1 MEKARINANQLFAMI
16 FLFEIGTAI
25 VLPVGFASVQSVWM
39 AILIALVFGIGL
51 YLIYDYL
58 YREYPDLPLSGY
70 IKAILGKP
78 IGWVV
83 NLSLLLFLI
92 HNDARVLRETSELL
106 VNASYDMTPLFV
118 ISALMI
124 VAVIYVLNKG
134 VEVIAR
140 VAEIYLLFFLF
151 LGYWVL
157 FSYYFRTSLT

>member
-25 VLPVGFASVQSVWM
+25 VLPVGFASVQSVWI
-39 AILIALVFGIGL
+39 AILIALIFGIGL

-106 VNASYDMTPLFV
+106 VTASYDVTPLFV

-140 VAEIYLLFFLF
+140 VAEIYLFILP
-151 LGYWVL
+151 V
-157 FSYYFRTSLT
+157 FRFIGFYSHIIFEHH